1 MQNNLSWLS
10 NLRVFQKGLILVG
23 VPLLLNFAFVGMLF
37 LLVLQAD
44 KERKEENR
52 HKKIAEDTAR
62 VMMLIYDAGFSLHRA
77 FTEMEPSLF
86 GKFKQDMVEFMQTRQ
101 ELLALADED
110 PTTREK
116 FHQLVANMNPVRE
129 YLPIVTEMA
138 QHKLSPYKLIPMFA
152 KMRHDV
158 KVSSNE
164 MTAGYRQILAESD
177 RYLEISPKKQAA
189 LRQLQ
194 FAILFGGMLINISVA
209 LLLAQ
214 FFMTN
219 IVKRLKIMTDNS
231 VRLANEQPLNPPLL
245 GKDEI
250 AELDSAFHRTAEA
263 LIKAAQKERAAF
275 DNASDVICV
284 LDGAGRFTR
293 INAACTRLWG
303 HQQEKLIGAFL
314 SDFIT
319 SEDRDS
325 TNQAIQFVQSA
336 DPSAE
341 FENRLAH
348 NDGHLI
354 NVLWSVYWSDAESSL
369 FCVAHD
375 ITERKQAELM
385 KQDFLGMV
393 SHDLRSPLTSIYGVF
408 QLMGAKAFGE
418 LPEMAASKLG
428 MASKNVNRLLS
439 LVNDLLD
446 IEKLEAGQLELER
459 AQASVP
465 ELLKRSVQDIEA
477 LAEQRKISIAIECTA
492 NEFSLDLDR
501 MMQVLVNLLSNAIKF
516 SPEGATVTLT
526 ASSSLAGLEVSV
538 RDQGRGVPATHRE
551 AIFERFKQVEAAD
564 GKRKSGTGLGLPI
577 CKQIVELHGGTIGV
591 DSEDGKGSTFW
602 IKIPPQTHE
611 LETTRLAALPKVDL
625 QRKRQR
631 ENKQPERQRGPI
643 TECDVTKPM
652 PRLSR
657 LTLAQK
663 GTILVVVPVLL
674 GLLFVATLSTVLI
687 KADQETAR
695 ERHNRAIA
703 LNASRLLNLMYEIGT
718 AIASSKTPA
727 EFERF
732 IVYSRDLPVV
742 KVRLEELTKDNPHLR
757 ELVDQIEEVL
767 QVPLEFTARAREII
781 NQRGLSPFSI
791 GLAFHDHEQLEPIV
805 AQLIPLINQLV
816 TEARKMESFSPK
828 RLAELRLIQGEILL
842 AAIVFSVLTS
852 IMLAVFFSRGVTSRL
867 YTLRENTQ
875 RLARDEELNPPLR
888 GSDEIAHL
896 DQVFHTMAQT
906 LRESRQK
913 ERAVFDN
920 SQDVICAMDENGV
933 FQQVNP
939 ASEKMWGFAIE
950 DLLNRRVTEI
960 LATDDIEPTAQA
972 IASNN
977 RDREP
982 RTFENRVVCKDGS
995 QKDMLW
1001 SASWSADDQL
1011 LFCTAHDI
1019 SKRKE
1024 LERLKQDFLSMVS
1037 HDLRTPLTAIMGVS
1051 KLGAVGAFGTLPE
1064 KATQQLNVVTRN
1076 VDRLLNL
1083 INDLLDI
1090 EKLESGQ
1097 MQLSIENIPAY
1108 SVFERSLQALDNFAE
1123 QRQVKLVAEPTNA
1136 QIAADADRLI
1146 QVMVNLMSNAIK
1158 FSPEGGTVTLSA
1170 VEHVDCIEIRVRDQ
1184 GRGVPDSFRDKIF
1197 ERYKQVEASDGKRKS
1212 GTGLGLPICKQIVLS
1227 HGGTIGVESEIGKG
1241 STFWFKIPTA
1251 V

>member
-1 MQNNLSWLS
+1 MAGMQNNLSWLS
-10 NLRVFQKGLILVG
+10 NLRVFQKGLVLVG
-23 VPLLLNFAFVGMLF
+23 VPLVLNCAFVGMLF

-44 KERKEENR
+44 KERQEENR
-52 HKKIAEDTAR
+52 HRKIAENTAR
-62 VMMLIYDAGFSLHRA
+62 VMMLLYDAGYSLHRA

-86 GKFKQDMVEFMQTRQ
+86 AKFKQDLVQFMQTRQ
-101 ELLALADED
+101 ELLVLVDQD
-110 PTTREK
+110 PSTKAK
-116 FHQLVANMNPVRE
+116 FHKLTANMDPVRS
-129 YLPIVTEMA
+129 YLPIVTGMA

-152 KMRHDV
+152 KIRQDV
-158 KVSSNE
+158 KISSVE

-177 RYLEISPKKQAA
+177 RYLENSPKKQAA

-194 FAILFGGMLINISVA
+194 FAILFGGMLTNISVA

-214 FFMTN
+214 FFMIN
-219 IVKRLKIMTDNS
+219 IVKRLKIMTDNT
-231 VRLANEQPLNPPLL
+231 VRLANEQPLNPPLI

-250 AELDSAFHRTAEA
+250 AELDAVFHRTAEA
-263 LIKAAQKERAAF
+263 LMLAAKKERSAF

-284 LDGAGRFTR
+284 LDSDGRFTR
-293 INAACTRLWG
+293 INAACSRLWG
-303 HQQEKLIGAFL
+303 HPPERLIGAFL
-314 SDFIT
+314 TDFIAT
-319 SEDRDS
+319 EDRES
-325 TNQAIQFVQSA
+325 TNQAIRFVQSA
-336 DPSAE
+336 APSTE
-341 FENRLAH
+341 FENHLQH
-348 NDGHLI
+348 SDGHLI
-354 NVLWSVYWSDAESSL
+354 NVLWSVFWSDTESSL

-375 ITERKQAELM
+375 ITERKQAERM
-385 KQDFLGMV
+385 KQEFLAMV

-408 QLMGAKAFGE
+408 QLMSAKAFGE

-428 MASKNVNRLLS
+428 MASKNVNRLLT

-446 IEKLEAGQLELER
+446 IEKLEAGQMELER
-459 AQASVP
+459 THTSVA
-465 ELLKRSVQDIEA
+465 ELLKRSGQDVEA
-477 LAEQRKISIAIECTA
+477 LAEQKRIDLVIDCTA
-492 NEFSLDLDR
+492 NEFALDLDR

-516 SPEGATVTLT
+516 SPEGGTVTLT
-526 ASSSLAGLEVSV
+526 AKSTPSGLEVSV

-591 DSEDGKGSTFW
+591 ESVDGMGSTFW
-602 IKIPPQTHE
+602 IKIPPQVHE
-611 LETTRLAALPKVDL
+611 LETTRLAALPKINL
-625 QRKRQR
+625 RERKL
-631 ENKQPERQRGPI
+631 PEKQRGPI
-643 TECDVTKPM
+643 TECDETKPT
-652 PRLSR
+652 PRLGR
-657 LTLAQK
+657 LSLAQK
-663 GTILVVVPVLL
+663 GTILVVVPVVL
-674 GLLFVATLSTVLI
+674 GLLFVVTLTTVLTR
-687 KADQETAR
+687 ADQETAV

-703 LNASRLLNLMYEIGT
+703 LNASRLLNLMYEMGT
-718 AIASSKTPA
+718 AMASAKTPA
-727 EFERF
+727 EFERY
-732 IVYSRDLPVV
+732 IVYSRDIPIV

-767 QVPLEFTARAREII
+767 QAPLEFTARAREVIR
-781 NQRGLSPFSI
+781 QRGLSSFSI

-805 AQLIPLINQLV
+805 AQLVPLINELV
-816 TEARKMESFSPK
+816 SEAKKMESFSPQ
-828 RLAELRLIQGEILL
+828 RLADLRLIQGEILL
-842 AAIVFSVLTS
+842 AAVVFSILTS

-875 RLARDEELNPPLR
+875 RLIKDEELNPPLR

-896 DQVFHTMAQT
+896 DQVFHSMAQS

-920 SQDVICAMDENGV
+920 SQDVICALDDNGV

-939 ASEKMWGFAIE
+939 ACERMWGFAIE
-950 DLLNRRVTEI
+950 ELLNRPVTEI
-960 LATDDIEPTAQA
+960 LSADDVKLTVQA
-972 IASNN
+972 IESKN

-982 RTFENRVVCKDGS
+982 RTFENRVVGKDGS
-995 QKDMLW
+995 QRYMLW
-1001 SASWSADDQL
+1001 SVSWSASDQL

-1051 KLGAVGAFGTLPE
+1051 KLGAVGAFGALPE

-1097 MQLSIENIPAY
+1097 MQLTIEDIAAN
-1108 SVFERSLQALDNFAE
+1108 SVLERSLQALDNFAE
-1123 QRQVKLVAEPTNA
+1123 QKQVKLVAEPTDA
-1136 QIAADADRLI
+1136 HIAADADRLI
-1146 QVMVNLMSNAIK
+1146 QVMVNLLSNAIK
-1158 FSPEGGTVTLSA
+1158 FSPENGTVTLSA
-1170 VEHVDCIEIRVRDQ
+1170 VEHPGCVEIRISDQ
-1184 GRGVPDSFRDKIF
+1184 GRGVPDSFKDKIF

-1241 STFWFKIPTA
+1241 STFWFKIPTSA
-1251 V
+1251 IS